1 MRLLSLIRFIFHLHC
16 LCILF
21 SLFPTHL
28 LLSLSFSSNLIFAF
42 LLFSAEV
49 LLASLYCGLCGT
61 DLHLLHSGDVGGF
74 ILEKPLIIGHEA
86 TAKVI
91 SVGSNVKSLQPG
103 DIVTCEPAI
112 PCSDCTECRAGHYN
126 WCQICNKQAKGLPQ
140 TNGFLTRYF
149 KHPISFCYKIP
160 ATVDAKVGALC
171 EPLAVIVHAIRR
183 CGLTLGARVL
193 VTGAGTMGLLALLVA
208 KAYGA
213 RSVAV
218 ADINVDRLSLAKELG
233 ADWTLELSRQA
244 SGIETGK
251 RVKEQFGSVDICL
264 ECTGAESCTQMSI
277 EAAKFGGKVVAIG
290 LGPTLINVPLA
301 TASLKE
307 IDLIGVCRFAAG
319 CFELAVHLVKTLPVE
334 RIVSHV
340 FALEKINEAFTVMGR
355 GEGVKILV
363 QCTPEP
369 SRP

>member
-1 MRLLSLIRFIFHLHC
+1 MFC
-16 LCILF
+16 
-21 SLFPTHL
+21 
-28 LLSLSFSSNLIFAF
+28 
-42 LLFSAEV
+42 AEV

-61 DLHLLHSGDVGGF
+61 DLHLLHTGEVGGF
-74 ILEKPLIIGHEA
+74 ILQKPVIIGHEA

-103 DIVTCEPAI
+103 DMVTCEPAI
-112 PCSDCTECRAGHYN
+112 PCSDCSQCRSGHYN
-126 WCQICNKQAKGLPQ
+126 WCEVCNKQAKGLPH
-140 TNGFLTRYF
+140 TNGFLTNYF
-149 KHPISFCYKIP
+149 KHPRSFCYKLSPTIDP
-160 ATVDAKVGALC
+160 KVGALC

-183 CGLTLGARVL
+183 CDLKYGSRVL

-213 RSVAV
+213 QSVAI
-218 ADINVDRLSLAKELG
+218 ADINRDRLSLAKELG
-233 ADWTLELSRQA
+233 ADWTFELSRQEN
-244 SGIETGK
+244 GIDAGK
-251 RVKEQFGSVDICL
+251 RLKEQFGQVDVAL

-277 EAAKFGGKVVAIG
+277 ELCKFGGKVVAVG
-290 LGPTLINVPLA
+290 LGPKLINVPLA

-319 CFELAVHLVKTLPVE
+319 CFELAVQLVSTLPVKG
-334 RIVSHV
+334 IVSHV

-363 QCTPEP
+363 ECTPSP
-369 SRP
+369 KQ